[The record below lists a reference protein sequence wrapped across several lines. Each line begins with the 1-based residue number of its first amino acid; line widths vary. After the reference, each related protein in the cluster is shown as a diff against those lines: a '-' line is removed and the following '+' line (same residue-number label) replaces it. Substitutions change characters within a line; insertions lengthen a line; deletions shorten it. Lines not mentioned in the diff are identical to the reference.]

1 MKDCYKDSCRDAS
14 LGTPHFSW
22 YAPWVAT
29 FKQLGLQMARRTCWK
44 YCYKTLMTAVTEV
57 ADW

>member
-1 MKDCYKDSCRDAS
+1 MPL